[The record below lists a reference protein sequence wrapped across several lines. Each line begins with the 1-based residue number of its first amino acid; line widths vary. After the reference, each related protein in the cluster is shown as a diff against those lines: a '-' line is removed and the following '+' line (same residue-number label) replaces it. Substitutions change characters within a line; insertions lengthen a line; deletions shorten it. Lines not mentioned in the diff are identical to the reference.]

1 MLCAVWLELHYGV
14 HPLQPQIDCLFSIF
28 CPMVDWRKRNRQLN
42 SEKQLH
48 EKWRQWMLVAVLF
61 VWLNVSRRYWT
72 QTNLKVKW
80 QRIFTGESSQLW
92 FSFIQMKCRFTALDW
107 PRGRP
112 HAGTC
117 ISSERWSRKKKT
129 GRITVNQFGGDSC
142 ATQTIQPRGRPNFLH
157 QNVLPNEPFA
167 VEWSMKWSS
176 LTVACANKIQFS
188 EICISFFHLWWCE
201 CAVEWLK
208 ITVYYALLLTLRC
221 TVFAVFCC
229 FRRHW
234 VQFMLWG
241 TINRIRYVLI
251 RLFYGER
258 QWLVREFW

>member
-28 CPMVDWRKRNRQLN
+28 CPMVDWRKRNRQWN

-92 FSFIQMKCRFTALDW
+92 FSFVQMKCRFTALDW

-117 ISSERWSRKKKT
+117 ISSERWSRKKNGKNNCESIRWWFVRNT
-129 GRITVNQFGGDSC
+129 NDSTAWSAEFFASKCAAEWTFCGRMVD
-142 ATQTIQPRGRPNFLH
+142 
-157 QNVLPNEPFA
+157 E
-167 VEWSMKWSS
+167 MKF
-176 LTVACANKIQFS
+176 T
-188 EICISFFHLWWCE
+188 H
-201 CAVEWLK
+201 
-208 ITVYYALLLTLRC
+208 
-221 TVFAVFCC
+221 CC
-229 FRRHW
+229 MRK
-234 VQFMLWG
+234 
-241 TINRIRYVLI
+241 
-251 RLFYGER
+251 
-258 QWLVREFW
+258 